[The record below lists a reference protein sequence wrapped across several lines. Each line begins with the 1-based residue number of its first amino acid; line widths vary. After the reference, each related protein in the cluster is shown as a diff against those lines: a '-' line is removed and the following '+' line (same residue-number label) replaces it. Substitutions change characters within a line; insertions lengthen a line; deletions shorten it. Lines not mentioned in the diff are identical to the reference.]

1 MKRYI
6 PIVAALAELTGTAV
20 AADSPGNSPAK
31 SKVTQVGYDWSGW
44 YIGGEGGYAFRGNA
58 EGSVGPFGGPGSP
71 SFGADYSIKGW
82 LYGGKLGAQDYIAGT
97 NLTFG
102 LEAFI
107 DKADIDGSGA
117 VSNTGGL
124 VTASGKIKW
133 FSGAHA
139 KLGYAWNNLLPHVT
153 VGGACA
159 QNDLTLSAPG
169 GSTTSNNYWS
179 CGWSA
184 GAGLDW
190 AFTKNLILGVS
201 YLHAD
206 LGNANPSFPVA
217 PGVGVSVPSNR
228 DLDIVKVSASWKH

>member
-1 MKRYI
+1 MKRLLSTFT
-6 PIVAALAELTGTAV
+6 ALAVLTGTAI
-20 AADSPGNSPAK
+20 AADVQGTAK
-31 SKVTQVGYDWSGW
+31 QRPQATTGMDWSGW
-44 YIGGEGGYAFRGNA
+44 YIGGEGGYAFGNA
-58 EGSVGPFGGPGSP
+58 DGSIGPFGGPGSP

-169 GSTTSNNYWS
+169 SSITSNNYWS